1 MAIDFLT
8 NTERNPWLNQTGT
21 PVSGCTDA
29 TAINYDA
36 NATVDDGSC
45 IAAIPGCMD
54 STASNYNSLANQDDG
69 SCIAGVPGC
78 MDATATNYDANATV
92 DDGSCIIPTTFD
104 LGDIVGMNV
113 CPTVTPPAVAVC
125 ATGRGQIEEVTT
137 DALGNEVY
145 KVFWIE
151 GDQAGTASIVGGD
164 NLLTAQL
171 QTGDRVKKS
180 TGIPCD
186 PLVLQTNPAAC
197 PQGSYELEG
206 TYQGMMSTSAPY
218 TYQILWDDG
227 TTTQPLASMFTLI
240 SSATPTTTVTT
251 PTTPTTP
258 TPVTPVIG
266 GPMPPT
272 PTGDIPP
279 VGVICEDKE
288 YNIAGNCIDKTL
300 VLVVLAIG
308 AYMYVNRNKK

>member
-1 MAIDFLT
+1 MAINFLR
-8 NTERNPWLNQTGT
+8 NTERTRWFNQSGGD
-21 PVSGCTDA
+21 GCTDA

-54 STASNYNSLANQDDG
+54 TTASNYDALANQDDG

-78 MDATATNYDANATV
+78 MDATASNYNDQANV
-92 DDGSCIIPTTFD
+92 DDGSCIVVTTFN

-137 DALGNEVY
+137 DALGNETY
-145 KVFWIE
+145 KVFWVE
-151 GDQAGTASIVGGD
+151 GDQAGLSSTLAGD
-164 NLLTAQL
+164 NLLAAQL
-171 QTGDRVKKS
+171 QVGDRVKKS

-186 PLVLQTNPAAC
+186 PLILQTNPAAC

-206 TYQGMMSTSAPY
+206 TYQGMSSTTAPY
-218 TYQILWDDG
+218 SYQLLWDDG
-227 TTTQPLASMFTLI
+227 TTTQPVPSMFKLV
-240 SSATPTTTVTT
+240 SAATTTSIVT

-258 TPVTPVIG
+258 PIV
-266 GPMPPT
+266 PPT
-272 PTGDIPP
+272 MQPPPP
-279 VGVICEDKE
+279 VLAPVVCKDKE
-288 YNIAGNCIDKTL
+288 YSIAGNCIDKTL

-308 AYMYVNRNKK
+308 AYMYVNKKKS